1 MVGGLRLEADARS
14 LTQKGKFNNTNFA
27 MWWWWWWWKWMRV
40 IVHAVCAQRCTS
52 VYRVIGAW
60 QQESSQRPQRENG
73 ATVRAS
79 GLISKS
85 FITPSLCYE
94 HTRSTPGSGSQKS

>member
-1 MVGGLRLEADARS
+1 
-14 LTQKGKFNNTNFA
+14 
-27 MWWWWWWWKWMRV
+27 MRV

-85 FITPSLCYE
+85 FIIPPLSVM
-94 HTRSTPGSGSQKS
+94 STHGAHLEVGRKSRNVGRP